1 MELPWPSGSIAIMDS
16 DGGADGPRKRRRVN
30 PPGTEP
36 YVLQELVSDIPVAAE
51 ASEEEVYISCVESW
65 SMYET
70 TSRKDARPTDCGLNY
85 R

>member
-36 YVLQELVSDIPVAAE
+36 YVLQELVRDVPVAAE
-51 ASEEEVYISCVESW
+51 PGEQEVYITCAESW
-65 SMYET
+65 STYMPALELT
-70 TSRKDARPTDCGLNY
+70 RSLLTMA
-85 R
+85 